1 MPAPR
6 GKLTD
11 LPDITAYV
19 LAHAAGLA
27 WAYAVNS
34 TIFRSLVA
42 QGYRNHLLLAG
53 LAISIAISAVVLL
66 IFLSLRK
73 AMAGS
78 GAAPPPADPLAPP
91 AKFTDLPEL
100 SAYVLA
106 HAAGIAWGAIVNPLI
121 FRSLIAQGQRN
132 LMLTGVALSIAVS
145 IVVLLIFLFLR
156 KAMAG
161 ESGAPR

>member
-11 LPDITAYV
+11 LPDISSYV
-19 LAHAAGLA
+19 LAHAAGIA
-27 WAYAVNS
+27 WALAVNP

-42 QGYRNHLLLAG
+42 QGYREYLLLVGIAN
-53 LAISIAISAVVLL
+53 SIAISAVVLL
-66 IFLSLRK
+66 IFLLLRK

-78 GAAPPPADPLAPP
+78 GAPPPPADRPAPP
-91 AKFTDLPEL
+91 EKFTDFPEL

-106 HAAGIAWGAIVNPLI
+106 HAAGIAWGATATPLI
-121 FRSLIAQGQRN
+121 FRSLITQGARN
-132 LMLTGVALSIAVS
+132 LAPLGFALSIAAS

-156 KAMAG
+156 KAMTG
-161 ESGAPR
+161 SGAS